1 MATAKSKRVKLHG
14 RYREL
19 SCGQKIVP
27 WLNVSGIWLEELG
40 FKVGD
45 MVSITTREKLLII
58 EPLAADAQKEHEYK
72 TALEKV
78 KQTLKHLAK

>member
-1 MATAKSKRVKLHG
+1 MSRIRSRRIKLHA

-27 WLNVSGIWLEELG
+27 WLNISGVWLEELG

-45 MVSITTREKLLII
+45 TLSITTREKLLII
-58 EPLAADAQKEHEYK
+58 EPLPEGAQKEQEYK

-78 KQTLKHLAK
+78 KKTLKNLAR